1 MFGLRLVL
9 AYSAFAALAMAVN
22 LLTQEGVA
30 RLWPYPGSL
39 YVAILAGTLTGLY
52 TKYELDRRY
61 IFAAARRSARG
72 EGRRFLLYS
81 LNGVFTTLVF
91 WGMELAFALTFEAY
105 TMRYVGAVLGLA
117 IGYWLKYRL
126 DRRFVFA
133 HDT

>member
-1 MFGLRLVL
+1 MFGLRLVF
-9 AYSAFAALAMAVN
+9 AYTAFAGLATAVN
-22 LLTQEGVA
+22 LLTQEAVV
-30 RLWPYPGSL
+30 RLWAHPWSL
-39 YVAILAGTLTGLY
+39 YGAILAGTLTGLY

-61 IFAAARRSARG
+61 IFFVARRSARG

-91 WGMELAFALTFEAY
+91 WGMELAFALAFEAY
-105 TMRYVGAVLGLA
+105 AMRYVGAVLGLA

-133 HDT
+133 SDT